1 MAKKLDT
8 NTGGGADAKNQKSA
22 KSGKSPGQTGDRRK
36 DIGSGAE
43 LRPAEGRPKSAS
55 GGKARLRE
63 LYIAKVIPSLKQDF
77 GYKNPMAVPKIEKVS
92 INIGL
97 GEATGNSKLMDSAV
111 NELNAIAGQKPVV
124 TKAKKSIA
132 AFKLR
137 EGMAI
142 GCMVTLRGDRM
153 FEFLDR
159 LMNVALP
166 RVRDFR
172 GVSPKAFDGRGN
184 YTLGLKDQ
192 LIFPEIDYNRV
203 DKTKGM
209 NISITTSAKTDAEG
223 LALLRHMG
231 MPFRQ

>member
-1 MAKKLDT
+1 MAKETENKPPK
-8 NTGGGADAKNQKSA
+8 DAKA
-22 KSGKSPGQTGDRRK
+22 KTGPAP
-36 DIGSGAE
+36 GAE
-43 LRPAEGRPKSAS
+43 KKARAPKEKTSEPLEKAAAPKAAS
-55 GGKARLRE
+55 GKARLRE
-63 LYIAKVIPSLKQDF
+63 LYTKNVVPAMKKDF
-77 GYKNPMAVPKIEKVS
+77 GYKNPMAVPRLEKVS
-92 INIGL
+92 LNVGL
-97 GEATGNSKLMDSAV
+97 GEATGNSKLMDGAV
-111 NELNAIAGQKPVV
+111 NELSAIAGQKPVV

-153 FEFLDR
+153 YEFLDR

-172 GVSPKAFDGRGN
+172 GVSPKSFDGRGN

-192 LIFPEIDYNRV
+192 LIFPEIDYNKV
-203 DKTKGM
+203 EKVKGL
-209 NISITTSAKTDAEG
+209 NISITTTAGTDAEG
-223 LALLRHMG
+223 LALLRHLG